1 MSRLVECPQCSGFGL
16 IDVDIP
22 QGNLPRSTSSSVTC
36 PRCDG
41 LEVVD
46 ADESGRPL
54 DDWPARDMGGRLPVA
69 GDFQEP
75 RR

>member
-1 MSRLVECPQCSGFGL
+1 MSGLVECPRCDGFGL
-16 IDVDIP
+16 IDVEDSGTGRYGP
-22 QGNLPRSTSSSVTC
+22 TSMTC
-36 PRCDG
+36 PRCGG
-41 LEVVD
+41 LEVLD

-69 GDFQEP
+69 GDWREP